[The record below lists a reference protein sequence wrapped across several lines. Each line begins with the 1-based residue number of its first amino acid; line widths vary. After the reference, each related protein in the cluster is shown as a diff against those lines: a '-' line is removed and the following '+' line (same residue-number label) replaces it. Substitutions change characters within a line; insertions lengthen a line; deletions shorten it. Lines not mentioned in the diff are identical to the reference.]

1 MNEESLLQSDLF
13 GKALLAVY
21 LFVFVVFF
29 TFHLSGSQGLR
40 PFSGGGHVA
49 ELSRWNDPGPPA
61 QQEDEPDLE
70 IAVEDVVPLHLS
82 ATLDKMSMPYHP
94 IIVEA
99 ANRYEVDAALVK
111 AIIMAESSYDS
122 QAVSSEGATGLMQLM
137 PQTAEALGVED
148 AFDPE
153 HNINGGVKY
162 FKQLLKAFNNNV
174 SLALAAYNA
183 GCAVV
188 RRHQGIPP
196 IKATQEYIKKV
207 LGYYRYYQN
216 QATGTTDSV

>member
-1 MNEESLLQSDLF
+1 VNEESLLQSDLF
-13 GKALLAVY
+13 GKGFLAVY
-21 LFVFVVFF
+21 LFFLVVFF
-29 TFHLSGSQGLR
+29 TFHLSGNQGLR

-61 QQEDEPDLE
+61 QEEDELDLE
-70 IAVEDVVPLHLS
+70 MVVEDVVPLHLS
-82 ATLDKMSMPYHP
+82 GTLDKMSMPYHP
-94 IIVEA
+94 IIVA
-99 ANRYEVDAALVK
+99 VANRYEVDAALVK
-111 AIIMAESSYDS
+111 AIIMAESSYNP

-162 FKQLLKAFNNNV
+162 FKELLKTFDNNV
-174 SLALAAYNA
+174 PLALAAYNA
-183 GCAVV
+183 GGAVV

-196 IKATQEYIKKV
+196 IKATQDYIKKV
-207 LGYYRYYQN
+207 LGYYRYYQDE
-216 QATGTTDSV
+216 ATGATDSV